1 MIRIW
6 KFEDAPRRLQQ
17 LQPEGESIEWVMS
30 VPADLRG
37 ELELL
42 LLAAEQRDDVMFR
55 RELEDGSLVLF
66 GRSAQ
71 QNERAAAEGQQR
83 HKQHHG

>member
-6 KFEDAPRRLQQ
+6 KFEDAPRRFQQ
-17 LQPEGESIEWVMS
+17 LQPAGERIEWVMS

-42 LLAAEQRDDVMFR
+42 LLAAEQRKDVMFR
-55 RELEDGSLVLF
+55 QELEDGSLVMF

-71 QNERAAAEGQQR
+71 PDERTALESDQPRKQQ
-83 HKQHHG
+83 HS